1 MGQTSPYSYDPIL
14 LSSSSK
20 QHKATS
26 LHIPWLPTR
35 MAEYTGPTLAIIP
48 VARLAGRAASGEP
61 EAKEGTGFSGALEKV
76 EGFGK

>member
-1 MGQTSPYSYDPIL
+1 
-14 LSSSSK
+14 
-20 QHKATS
+20 
-26 LHIPWLPTR
+26 